1 MADKGIQ
8 QEEMER
14 KIYRHKRRVRTQIIS
29 YIVITIIFAGL
40 IAGGIIGVR
49 KIVDIINDKKQAE
62 ELEKQLEEIS
72 NAEDGQQAVEAPSE
86 GLEPEPEEETDWLE
100 VMVEES
106 IAGMTLEDKVAGLFF
121 ITPEA
126 LTGMDTVTQAGDTT
140 RDKLGE
146 QPVGGLIYSSKNM
159 LDEAQLK
166 EMLQNTK
173 SYSKSAI
180 FLGVEEEGGS
190 ISPVAESGLAENVG
204 KMADIGASA
213 DASAA
218 QNAGDTIGSYLAGY
232 GFNVNFA
239 PVADVMAEGN
249 TLIGDR
255 AFGTDQGQVSSM
267 VSAFV
272 EGSQA
277 AGVSTCLK
285 YFPGLG
291 DVTGNASEGM
301 ITSDKAIESF
311 MERDFPAYQSG
322 ISAGADFVMVSHLSL
337 PNVTGD
343 NTPSSLSGK
352 MVTEILRQQLGFT
365 GIIITDAM
373 NVAAITE
380 YYTADEAAVKALQ
393 AGADMIFMPEDYTT
407 AYTGVLEAVQSGS
420 LTEEQINESLR
431 RIFRVKLRDRL
442 E

>member
-1 MADKGIQ
+1 MAGRELQK
-8 QEEMER
+8 EEMER
-14 KIYRHKRRVRTQIIS
+14 KIYRHKRRVRNQIIS
-29 YIVITIIFAGL
+29 YIVVTIILAGM
-40 IAGGIIGVR
+40 IVGGVIGVR
-49 KIVDIINDKKQAE
+49 KIMSVINDKKQAE
-62 ELEKQLEEIS
+62 ELQKQLEDLSDQE
-72 NAEDGQQAVEAPSE
+72 QQTVEAPVE
-86 GLEPEPEEETDWLE
+86 TPEPDPGEETDWLE
-100 VMVEES
+100 VMVDET
-106 IAGMTLEDKVAGLFF
+106 IAGMSLEDKVAGLFF

-126 LTGMDTVTQAGDTT
+126 LTGTDIVIQAGETT
-140 RDKLGE
+140 REKLGE
-146 QPVGGLIYSSKNM
+146 QPVGGLVYSSQNIR
-159 LDEAQLK
+159 DESQLK

-180 FLGVEEEGGS
+180 FLGIEEEGGS
-190 ISPVAESGLAENVG
+190 RSPVAESGLVENTG
-204 KMADIGASA
+204 KIADIGAA
-213 DASAA
+213 GDTSAA
-218 QNAGDTIGSYLAGY
+218 QNAGNTIGTYLAGY
-232 GFNVNFA
+232 GFNVNLA
-239 PVADVMAEGN
+239 PVADTAAEGN

-255 AFGTDQGQVSSM
+255 AFGTDPALTASM

-272 EGSQA
+272 EGSKST
-277 AGVSTCLK
+277 GVSTCLK
-285 YFPGLG
+285 YFPGMG
-291 DVTGNASEGM
+291 DVTENAGEGM
-301 ITSDKAIESF
+301 ITSDKAIEAF
-311 MERDFPAYQSG
+311 TERDFPAYQSG

-393 AGADMIFMPEDYTT
+393 AGADMIFMPEDYATT
-407 AYTGVLEAVQSGS
+407 YTGVLEAVQSGS

>member
-14 KIYRHKRRVRTQIIS
+14 KIYRHKRRVRNQIIS

-62 ELEKQLEEIS
+62 ELEKQLEEIA

>member
-14 KIYRHKRRVRTQIIS
+14 KIYRHKRRVRNQIIS

>member
-14 KIYRHKRRVRTQIIS
+14 KIYRHKRRVRNQIIS

-62 ELEKQLEEIS
+62 ELEKQLEEIA

-190 ISPVAESGLAENVG
+190 VSPVAESGLAENVG
-204 KMADIGASA
+204 KMADIGATA

>member
-1 MADKGIQ
+1 MAGRELQK
-8 QEEMER
+8 EEMER
-14 KIYRHKRRVRTQIIS
+14 KIYRHKRRVRNQIIS
-29 YIVITIIFAGL
+29 YIVVTIILAGM
-40 IAGGIIGVR
+40 IVGGVIGVR
-49 KIVDIINDKKQAE
+49 KIMSVINDKKQAE
-62 ELEKQLEEIS
+62 ELQKQLEDLSDQE
-72 NAEDGQQAVEAPSE
+72 QQTVEAPVE
-86 GLEPEPEEETDWLE
+86 TPEPDPGEETDWLE
-100 VMVEES
+100 VMVDET
-106 IAGMTLEDKVAGLFF
+106 IAGMSLEDKVAGLFF

-126 LTGMDTVTQAGDTT
+126 LTGTDIVIQAGETT
-140 RDKLGE
+140 REKLGE
-146 QPVGGLIYSSKNM
+146 QPVGGLVYSSQNIR
-159 LDEAQLK
+159 DESQLK

-180 FLGVEEEGGS
+180 FLGIEEEGGS
-190 ISPVAESGLAENVG
+190 RSPVAESGLVENTG
-204 KMADIGASA
+204 KIADIGAA
-213 DASAA
+213 GDTSAA
-218 QNAGDTIGSYLAGY
+218 QNAGNTIGTYLAGY
-232 GFNVNFA
+232 GFNVNLA
-239 PVADVMAEGN
+239 PVADTAAEGN

-255 AFGTDQGQVSSM
+255 AFGTDPALTASM

-272 EGSQA
+272 EGSKST
-277 AGVSTCLK
+277 GVSTCLK
-285 YFPGLG
+285 YFPGMG
-291 DVTGNASEGM
+291 DVTENAGEGM
-301 ITSDKAIESF
+301 ITSDKAIEAF
-311 MERDFPAYQSG
+311 TERDFPAYQAG

-393 AGADMIFMPEDYTT
+393 AGADMIFMPEDYAT